1 MRAKVFI
8 SALLLVVLEL
18 AGLGQ
23 GTNIVLKISWVKQVR
38 DRLSIDATV
47 TVLGLNSGKE
57 DDGDS
62 HGGSR
67 KNTIGLPMVAEI
79 LNGRAPAQQDARAKL
94 DPGGDPSKHVYGAWR
109 LWFEHPPATGGTQCQ
124 TFSGTPPQICS
135 HQSLEG
141 ADSNPKHSFE
151 IHPVF
156 AVEGIDIARS
166 SMELTADNT
175 SVKDTDKAF
184 TDYTGK
190 NKILTIARTATA
202 LTLTSIMI
210 QDNYVRTHIR
220 VTKARTTTTR
230 LKTGAVDGG
239 FVIADVISS
248 SDKDTILKK
257 DARVFYYKD
266 SIPGD
271 ALDKAKKGD
280 ELDVLAMPR
289 LNLTEVLALSDGKTF
304 IKLPAVP
311 FEFVIVALLKAQ

>member
-1 MRAKVFI
+1 MRAKLLV
-8 SALLLVVLEL
+8 SAVLLLVLEL

-23 GTNIVLKISWVKQVR
+23 GTNLVLKTSWVKQVR

-47 TVLGLNSGKE
+47 TVLALNSGKE
-57 DDGDS
+57 EDGDS

-79 LNGRAPAQQDARAKL
+79 LNGTAAAQQEARAKL
-94 DPGGDPSKHVYGAWR
+94 APGNSPAKHLYGAWR

-124 TFSGTPPQICS
+124 TFTGTPPAICAT
-135 HQSLEG
+135 QSLDG

-166 SMELTADNT
+166 SMELTTDNK
-175 SVKDTDKAF
+175 SVKDTDQAF
-184 TDYTGK
+184 NNYTGK
-190 NKILTIARTATA
+190 NKILTVARSTTA
-202 LTLTSIMI
+202 LTLTSIMV
-210 QDNYVRTHIR
+210 QNNYVRTHIR
-220 VTKARTTTTR
+220 ITKARTQTTR
-230 LKTGAVDGG
+230 QKTGAVDGG

-248 SDKDTILKK
+248 SDQDVILKK
-257 DARVFYYKD
+257 NVRIFYYKD

-271 ALDKAKKGD
+271 ALDKAKAGD

-289 LNLTEVLALSDGKTF
+289 LNLTEVMALSEGKTF
-304 IKLPAVP
+304 VKLPALP
-311 FEFVIVALLKAQ
+311 FEFVIVALLKAA